1 MELVIREVKEIGNKD
16 LQDCLFNLV
25 SAIENEKE
33 SKKDIAKYVGKI
45 VYEELYN
52 DDFESVSKFAQYL
65 NLSKSSLTQ
74 FKNYYEMTE
83 TGFATQID
91 LSVYYNELSY
101 SQIIELYRL
110 YKEIFYNNL
119 GTEEDFVDALIT
131 VKKLTT
137 KEIRQ
142 YVDDT
147 INHISGIETEY
158 QEIETETENEIE
170 AENKNEAENEIG
182 TENEVKKEIE
192 TYIKYLKDL
201 EEGMELDKADISIFK
216 GIINIL
222 EKVA

>member
-1 MELVIREVKEIGNKD
+1 MELVIREVRQIGNKG
-16 LQDCLFNLV
+16 LQECLFNLV

-52 DDFESVSKFAQYL
+52 DDFESVTKFAQYL

-83 TGFATQID
+83 TGFATQVD
-91 LSVYYNELSY
+91 LSGYYNELSY
-101 SQIIELYRL
+101 TQIIELYRL
-110 YKEIFYNNL
+110 YKEIFYNKL
-119 GTEEDFVDALIT
+119 GNEEDFVDALIV

-147 INHISGIETEY
+147 VNHISGIETEY
-158 QEIETETENEIE
+158 EEIETET
-170 AENKNEAENEIG
+170 KNE
-182 TENEVKKEIE
+182 TEIE
-192 TYIKYLKDL
+192 TETVKRRRIH
-201 EEGMELDKADISIFK
+201 
-216 GIINIL
+216 
-222 EKVA
+222 

>member
-1 MELVIREVKEIGNKD
+1 MELVIKEVKEIENKD

-25 SAIENEKE
+25 SAIKNEKE

-45 VYEELYN
+45 VYEELYS
-52 DDFESVSKFAQYL
+52 DDFESVTKFAQYL

-83 TGFATQID
+83 TGFSTQVD

-101 SQIIELYRL
+101 TQIIELYRL

-119 GTEEDFVDALIT
+119 GNEEDFVDALIV

-147 INHISGIETEY
+147 INHISAIESEC
-158 QEIETETENEIE
+158 IENEIDTE
-170 AENKNEAENEIG
+170 KEVD
-182 TENEVKKEIE
+182 TENEVDTGNEVKNEIE
-192 TYIKYLKDL
+192 IYINYLKDL
-201 EEGMELDKADISIFK
+201 EEGTELDRADISIIK
-216 GIINIL
+216 SIINIL

>member
-1 MELVIREVKEIGNKD
+1 MMGEKDMELVIREVKEIENKD

-33 SKKDIAKYVGKI
+33 SKKDIAKYIGKI

-83 TGFATQID
+83 TGVATQLD
-91 LSVYYNELSY
+91 LTMYYNELSY
-101 SQIIELYRL
+101 TQIIELYRL
-110 YKEIFYNNL
+110 YKEIFYNNF
-119 GTEEDFVDALIT
+119 GNEEDFVDALIV

-142 YVDDT
+142 YVDNT
-147 INHISGIETEY
+147 INHIS
-158 QEIETETENEIE
+158 EIESEYIENEVDTENDVD
-170 AENKNEAENEIG
+170 
-182 TENEVKKEIE
+182 TENEVDAENEVKNEIE
-192 TYIKYLKDL
+192 IYINYLKDL
-201 EEGMELDKADISIFK
+201 EEGMELDRADISIIK
-216 GIINIL
+216 SIINIL

>member
-1 MELVIREVKEIGNKD
+1 MELVIREVKEIENKD
-16 LQDCLFNLV
+16 LQDCLFYLV

-45 VYEELYN
+45 VYEELYS

-83 TGFATQID
+83 TGFATQVD

-101 SQIIELYRL
+101 TQIIELYRL
-110 YKEIFYNNL
+110 YKEIFYNNF
-119 GTEEDFVDALIT
+119 GNEEDFVDALIT

-147 INHISGIETEY
+147 INHISAIESEYIENEIDTEK
-158 QEIETETENEIE
+158 EVDTENEVE
-170 AENKNEAENEIG
+170 
-182 TENEVKKEIE
+182 TENEVKNEIE
-192 TYIKYLKDL
+192 IYINYLKDL
-201 EEGMELDKADISIFK
+201 QVGTELDKADISIIK
-216 GIINIL
+216 SIINVL

>member
-1 MELVIREVKEIGNKD
+1 MELVIKEVKEIENKD

-52 DDFESVSKFAQYL
+52 DDFESVTKFAQYL

-83 TGFATQID
+83 TGFATQVD
-91 LSVYYNELSY
+91 LKRYYEVLSY

-110 YKEIFYNNL
+110 YKEIFYNNI
-119 GTEEDFVDALIT
+119 GEEGDFIDALIA
-131 VKKLTT
+131 VKNLTT

-142 YVDDT
+142 YIEET
-147 INHISGIETEY
+147 INYISGIETEY
-158 QEIETETENEIE
+158 EEIKTETEN
-170 AENKNEAENEIG
+170 KTDTENECD
-182 TENEVKKEIE
+182 TENEVKNEIE
-192 TYIKYLKDL
+192 TYINYLKDL
-201 EEGMELDKADISIFK
+201 EAGVELDSADITIIK

-222 EKVA
+222 AKLA